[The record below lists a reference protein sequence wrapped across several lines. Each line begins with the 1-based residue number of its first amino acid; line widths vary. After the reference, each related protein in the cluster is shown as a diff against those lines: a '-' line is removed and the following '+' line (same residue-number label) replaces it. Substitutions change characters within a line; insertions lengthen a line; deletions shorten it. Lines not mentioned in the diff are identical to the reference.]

1 MQKYK
6 TYRAMAHKLRL
17 RGIYY
22 YGWRYGG
29 IKLLSYHAAR
39 DYYRFEKGQCKDLD
53 RTCQSAFFTYNCP
66 EPIWRDGLTYYEGD
80 FGKPK

>member
-6 TYRAMAHKLRL
+6 SYRAMTHKMRL
-17 RGIYY
+17 RSRYY
-22 YGWRYGG
+22 YGWNNR
-29 IKLLSYHAAR
+29 KRNCTAR
-39 DYYRFEKGQCKDLD
+39 DYYSFEKEQCKYFG

-66 EPIWRDGLTYYEGD
+66 EPIWRDGLTYYESD